1 MREKS
6 SFCVWPPFFVY
17 KNSYFPPEAMEIS
30 YNKFALRLL
39 WGKIWE
45 QKISV
50 STIPYPNYVK
60 AKVIDWFL
68 HTLSLSRHTHFSF
81 VYERREKN
89 EKRIVENIAQ
99 NHSTCRLL
107 RIFCWQHKNKIKN
120 WLKGTFS
127 TYSRS
132 NFHWNGILIRILW
145 ESVAQAVVAEISAA
159 AANIVAP
166 PSVLVRTPPRAFS

>member
-1 MREKS
+1 
-6 SFCVWPPFFVY
+6 
-17 KNSYFPPEAMEIS
+17 MEIS

-120 WLKGTFS
+120 WLTDTFS
-127 TYSRS
+127 MYSRS
-132 NFHWNGILIRILW
+132 NFNWNRILIRIRDCHPCHPSIRSGKNTSTAVLCGVEIAAYAHSLENLISPKTTKA
-145 ESVAQAVVAEISAA
+145 ESQEKHGV
-159 AANIVAP
+159 
-166 PSVLVRTPPRAFS
+166 